1 MTKQE
6 LIKAVAT
13 NAGTT
18 QVDVEN
24 VVSNLFTT
32 MQEVLS
38 NAEVGETI
46 SFVGFGKFTITER
59 KARTCRHPKTGE
71 MINVPAKRVV
81 KFRPAKNLMY
91 KVAD

>member
-6 LIKAVAT
+6 LIKEVAL

-24 VVSNLFTT
+24 VVSHLFST
-32 MQEVLS
+32 MQDVLS

-46 SFVGFGKFTITER
+46 SFVGFGKFTVAER

-71 MINVPAKRVV
+71 TINVPAKRVV
-81 KFRPAKNLMY
+81 KFRPAKNLMC

>member
-6 LIKAVAT
+6 LIKTVAT

-24 VVSNLFTT
+24 VVSHLFAT
-32 MQEVLS
+32 MQDVLS
-38 NAEVGETI
+38 NGDVGETL
-46 SFVGFGKFTITER
+46 SFVGFGKFTVDER

-71 MINVPAKRVV
+71 TINVPAKRVV
-81 KFRPAKNLMY
+81 KFRPAKNLMC